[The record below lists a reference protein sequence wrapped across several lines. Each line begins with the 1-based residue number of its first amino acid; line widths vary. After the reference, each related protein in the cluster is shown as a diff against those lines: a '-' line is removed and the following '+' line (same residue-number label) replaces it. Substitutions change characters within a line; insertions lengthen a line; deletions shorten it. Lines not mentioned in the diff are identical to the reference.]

1 MDAVV
6 EVYGCVCGKQRRNS
20 LFAFIFIY
28 RITNKTNLDWVVC
41 LSETYLFDR
50 DRQT

>member
-1 MDAVV
+1 MDAVS
-6 EVYGCVCGKQRRNS
+6 EVCGCVCGKQRRNS
-20 LFAFIFIY
+20 VFAFIY
-28 RITNKTNLDWVVC
+28 NYGITNKTNLDWVVC